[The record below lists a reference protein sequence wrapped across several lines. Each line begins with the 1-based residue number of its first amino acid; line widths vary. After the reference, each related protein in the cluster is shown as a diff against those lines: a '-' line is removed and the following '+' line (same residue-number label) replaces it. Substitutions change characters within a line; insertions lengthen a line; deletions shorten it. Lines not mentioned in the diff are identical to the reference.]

1 MMVNIKVTISLN
13 PDLLEA
19 LDKVAQIEM
28 KNRSVKITEILRN
41 DSDIWNMLRQVKNA
55 TITR

>member
-1 MMVNIKVTISLN
+1 MVNIKVTISLN